1 MMRKLDQR
9 GVAALE
15 FSLVAATFF
24 FTIFALFDLARYV
37 ITVQS
42 LRALAD
48 AGARA
53 TMVGTAGNACYTDAA
68 LAKRTPTCSGDPLP
82 SDAAKQA
89 VAPFLFL
96 GGLKPNLS
104 MTGSSPIIVTASQPD
119 FTMIFSFLGI
129 WGTTFNAPSVSTQIP
144 SPV

>member
-24 FTIFALFDLARYV
+24 ATMLALFDLTRYF

-53 TMVGTAGNACYTDAA
+53 IMINCYTDAA
-68 LAKRTPTCSGDPLP
+68 IARQSPTSCSGDPL
-82 SDAAKQA
+82 STTAKQNA
-89 VAPFLFL
+89 APFLFL
-96 GGLKPNLS
+96 GGLTPTLNAA
-104 MTGSSPIIVTASQPD
+104 GSSPIIVTASQPG
-119 FTMIFSFLGI
+119 FTMTFSFLGI
-129 WGTTFNAPSVSTQIP
+129 WGTTFNAPSASTQIP

>member
-1 MMRKLDQR
+1 MRKLDQR

-15 FSLVAATFF
+15 FSLVAA
-24 FTIFALFDLARYV
+24 ALFAVMFAVFDLGRYA

-53 TMVGTAGNACYTDAA
+53 LMINCYTDAA
-68 LAKRTPTCSGDPLP
+68 IAKTAPSCSGDPL
-82 SDAAKQA
+82 SSAAKQDA
-89 VAPFLFL
+89 APFLFL
-96 GGLKPNLS
+96 GGLTPTLNAA
-104 MTGSSPIIVTASQPD
+104 GSSPIVVTASQPG
-119 FTMIFSFLGI
+119 FTMIMPI
-129 WGTTFNAPSVSTQIP
+129 WGATFKAPSVSTQIP

>member
-1 MMRKLDQR
+1 MMRKLDQG

-15 FSLVAATFF
+15 FSLVAA
-24 FTIFALFDLARYV
+24 ALFAVMFTVFDLGRYA

-53 TMVGTAGNACYTDAA
+53 IMINCYTDAA
-68 LAKRTPTCSGDPLP
+68 ITKQSPTGCSGDPL
-82 SDAAKQA
+82 SSAAKQHA
-89 VAPFLFL
+89 APFLFS
-96 GGLKPNLS
+96 GGLTPTLNAA
-104 MTGSSPIIVTASQPD
+104 GSSPIIVTASQPG
-119 FTMIFSFLGI
+119 FSMIMPI
-129 WGTTFNAPSVSTQIP
+129 WGATLNAPSVSTQIP

>member
-24 FTIFALFDLARYV
+24 VIMFALFDLGRYF

-48 AGARA
+48 AGARRI
-53 TMVGTAGNACYTDAA
+53 MISCYTDAA
-68 LAKRTPTCSGDPLP
+68 IARQSPTSCSGDPL
-82 SDAAKQA
+82 STADKQA
-89 VAPFLFL
+89 AAPFLFL
-96 GGLKPNLS
+96 GGLTPTLNAA
-104 MTGSSPIIVTASQPD
+104 GSSPIIVTASQPG
-119 FTMIFSFLGI
+119 FTMIFPFLGI

-144 SPV
+144 S

>member
-15 FSLVAATFF
+15 FSLIAA
-24 FTIFALFDLARYV
+24 ALFAVMFAVFDLGRYA

-42 LRALAD
+42 LRRLAD

-53 TMVGTAGNACYTDAA
+53 LMVGAEGNACYTDAA
-68 LAKRTPTCSGDPLP
+68 IKKTPPTCSGDPL
-82 SDAAKQA
+82 SRTAKEDA
-89 VAPFLFL
+89 APFLFL
-96 GGLKPNLS
+96 GGLVPTLNAA
-104 MTGSSPIIVTASQPD
+104 GSSPIVVTASQPG
-119 FTMIFSFLGI
+119 FTMIMPI
-129 WGTTFNAPSVSTQIP
+129 WSATFKAPSVSTQIP